1 MEVKEAINQRRSIRA
16 YLEKPVEREKIE
28 ELLTLASKA
37 PSAINLQPWEVVVVA
52 GEERKRLSR
61 LLVKRM
67 KELQVSCAPGA
78 VSRLPDEFLRRQRE
92 LFEIL
97 SPVIPDGMQFQDF
110 INEGSCNFYGAP
122 VAIIISID
130 QVFSSARLTDIG
142 IFVGYLL
149 LSAHTLGLGTCP
161 IGLITA
167 FQDEI
172 KEELNIKENKN
183 IVIGVAVGYPDPDA
197 PINQIKTPRVSLEKI
212 VRWRGI

>member
-1 MEVKEAINQRRSIRA
+1 MELIKAINERRSIRA
-16 YLEKPVEREKIE
+16 YLDKPVEEEKLI

-52 GEERKRLSR
+52 GKERERLSR
-61 LLVKRM
+61 ILLRRM
-67 KELQVSCAPGA
+67 KELQVSCTPGA
-78 VSRLPDEFLRRQRE
+78 VKTLPEEFLRRQRE
-92 LFEIL
+92 LFEVL
-97 SPVIPDGMQFQDF
+97 SPGIPKGIEFQDF

-130 QVFSSARLTDIG
+130 DAFSSSRLTDIG

-149 LSAHTLGLGTCP
+149 LSAHALGLGTCP
-161 IGLITA
+161 IGLITQ

-172 KEELNIKENKN
+172 KEELNIPEEKN
-183 IVIGVAVGYPDPDA
+183 VVIGIAVGYPDENA
-197 PINQIKTPRVSLEKI
+197 LINKIRTPRVPLEKI